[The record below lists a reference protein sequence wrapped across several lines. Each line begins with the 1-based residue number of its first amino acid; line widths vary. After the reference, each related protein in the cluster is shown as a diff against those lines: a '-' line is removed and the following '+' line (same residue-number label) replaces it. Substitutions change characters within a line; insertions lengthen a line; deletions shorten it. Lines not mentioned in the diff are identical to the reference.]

1 MAKAKKGLDF
11 ETVGWEEHAQ
21 QMLVLSNNLEK
32 KYAIAFTAAVA
43 KSLNRAEKA
52 NIKRG
57 DAASRRYA
65 KWPKPLFKMIKT
77 KRLGKKAKT
86 KHGAIGHRVGLF
98 GKGGWASRG
107 AWLERGHVTADGGR
121 TRAYE
126 WVKPS
131 RDQVEPTIPAKGKA
145 GIVNKL
151 KRDAK
156 RAAKKIAASKKP

>member
-21 QMLVLSNNLEK
+21 QMLVLSKNLEK
-32 KYAIAFTAAVA
+32 KYAIAFTAAVS

-86 KHGAIGHRVGLF
+86 KHGDVGHRVGLF
-98 GKGGWASRG
+98 GKVWAARG
-107 AWLERGHVTADGGR
+107 AWLERGHVTAGGGR
-121 TRAYE
+121 TRAFK
-126 WVKPS
+126 WVKPA

-145 GIVNKL
+145 GIANKL
-151 KRDAK
+151 KRDAE
-156 RAAKKIAASKKP
+156 RAAKKIASSKKP